1 MSEEENK
8 TPSLAKIYE
17 AITQMRVDIARLAT
31 ILELRKQPCQW
42 YHALK
47 EKLDK
52 HIDEDDKA
60 KRDFRQTILQIT
72 AAVTASG
79 IIGIIGIVVGMRL
92 KG

>member
-8 TPSLAKIYE
+8 TPSLSKIYE

-52 HIDEDDKA
+52 HIDEHDKA
-60 KRDFRQTILQIT
+60 KRDIKRTIMQIA

-92 KG
+92 QG